1 MKNEADTKKELL
13 EIVRDFEYAMLVT
26 VSGRDLHGRPMAI
39 AGVEEDGD
47 LYFSSHIDSTKVQE
61 IEIDPNVAVTMQTKM
76 KFATLYGSARVVRDR
91 ELIERMWKPD
101 WKVWFPEG
109 KSDPSLCLIRVNAT
123 HGEYW
128 DNTGAKGIRYV
139 LQAAKALVTKS
150 TPSEDR
156 DQTAKVT
163 LK

>member
-1 MKNEADTKKELL
+1 MKSEEDTKKQLL

-47 LYFSSHIDSTKVQE
+47 LYFSSHIDSTKIEE
-61 IEIDPNVAVTMQTKM
+61 IERDPNVAVTMQAKM
-76 KFATLYGSARVVRDR
+76 KFASLYGSARVVNDR
-91 ELIERMWKPD
+91 ALIERMWKPD

-109 KSDPSLCLIRVNAT
+109 KNDPSLCLIRVTAT

-128 DNTGAKGIRYV
+128 DNTGAKGIKYV
-139 LQAAKALVTKS
+139 VEAAKALVKKS
-150 TPSEDR
+150 TPSADKE
-156 DQTAKVT
+156 QTAKVT